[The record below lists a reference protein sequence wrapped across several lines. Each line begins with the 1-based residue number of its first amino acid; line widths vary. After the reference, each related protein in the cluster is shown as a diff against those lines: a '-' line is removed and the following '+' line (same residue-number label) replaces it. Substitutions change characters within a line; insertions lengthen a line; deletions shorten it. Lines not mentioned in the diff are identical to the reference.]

1 MIAVANLVSEAVEDL
16 DSVEHRLQ
24 ELLTGRDEVAFGPVH
39 DIALAKSKRL
49 RSGLA
54 QIIARAVDLPDRA
67 TIDIATAVEI
77 VHTFTLVHDDL
88 EDGAITRRGCPAV
101 HVMHGAPIAINVG
114 DALHALAWSIITGL
128 DAPPRRT
135 LEVAQLFGHT
145 LERVVAGQ
153 ARDLVWTRD
162 RPSGLGLD
170 QYIEMV
176 RGKSGALLGFSAA
189 APAMLHGHGGAG
201 RLYTF
206 GEELGIA
213 LQILDD
219 VAGVRGDAAILGKP
233 VGADANGFASAP
245 ALVGIPRSVE
255 LAAWHVDRACQ
266 QLDAANLPSAIEA
279 RLFAQSMHSCLLD
292 RAGVQG
298 S

>member
-1 MIAVANLVSEAVEDL
+1 MIAAVSWLNDTSEDSDPVERRMRE
-16 DSVEHRLQ
+16 V
-24 ELLTGRDEVAFGPVH
+24 LTQRDPIAFAPVH
-39 DIALAKSKRL
+39 EIALSKSKRL

-54 QIIARAVDLPDRA
+54 QIIARAIDLPDRVA
-67 TIDIATAVEI
+67 VDIAVAIEI

-88 EDGAITRRGCPAV
+88 EDGATTRRGCSAV
-101 HVMHGAPIAINVG
+101 HVAHGAPIAINVG
-114 DALHALAWSIITGL
+114 DALHALAWSIITAL
-128 DAPPRRT
+128 DEPPQRT
-135 LEVAQLFGHT
+135 LQVAKLFGVT
-145 LERVVAGQ
+145 LDRVVAGQ

-162 RPSGLGLD
+162 RPSGLHLE

-189 APAMLHGHGGAG
+189 APAVAHGHAGAD

-213 LQILDD
+213 LQLLDD
-219 VAGVRGDAAILGKP
+219 VAGVQGDASILGKP

-245 ALVGIPRSVE
+245 MLVGVARSIE
-255 LAAWHVDRACQ
+255 LAARHVDRA
-266 QLDAANLPSAIEA
+266 LEELYAANVPRPREA
-279 RLFAQSMHSCLLD
+279 RLFTKAMHDCLLE
-292 RAGVQG
+292 RAGAKE